1 MAKKNNEVKKK
12 RHLKW
17 QIKMIIIIIVSALL
31 IYFIGTKGI
40 FVKEYKLETPKI
52 DTNMH
57 GLKIVQFSDVH
68 FNSNTYKD
76 KIKLL
81 INKINDTKSDIVI
94 FTGDLI
100 DESYEISDED
110 ASFLKKEL
118 SKINAE
124 LGKYYVTGEEDNA
137 SSNQILN
144 ISSFINLD
152 GTYEMVYK
160 DSKKP
165 IILIGKNGLK
175 EELKAE
181 DKFKLLLLHDPN
193 DIKKSKGY
201 TVDAALAGHTHN
213 GQINIPKLKELFIK
227 GNYYKNYQIAYET
240 KLFINPG
247 IGTSKVNVRMF
258 NHPTIYLYRLYKTNE
273 KSTSNWT
280 SQ

>member
-17 QIKMIIIIIVSALL
+17 QIKMIIIIIAIALL
-31 IYFIGTKGI
+31 IYFIGTKGVFI
-40 FVKEYKLETPKI
+40 KEHKLETSKI
-52 DTNMH
+52 DDGMH

-76 KIKLL
+76 KVKLL
-81 INKINDTKSDIVI
+81 VNKINEIKPDIVV

-100 DESYEISDED
+100 DKSYKISNNDS
-110 ASFLKKEL
+110 SFLKKEL
-118 SKINAE
+118 TKINAE
-124 LGKYYVTGEEDNA
+124 LGKYYVTGENDNEF
-137 SSNQILN
+137 SKRILN

-152 GTYEMVYK
+152 DTYEMVYK

-273 KSTSNWT
+273 KSTSN
-280 SQ
+280 